1 MNKELGLAANIAEAA
16 NFATYFTAN
25 PPASS
30 TPHLYISALATWSTG
45 STISQK
51 WREKFP
57 HIPSFT
63 HKKAS
68 DIPLMVIQTDAAF
81 TSVAFSTDGTHIVSG
96 SKDKSVRVW
105 DASTGAELKVLNG
118 HTDFIWST
126 AFSTDG
132 TRIVSGSFDKS
143 VRVWDASTGA
153 ELKVLNGHTDSIWS
167 TAFSTDGTRIVS
179 GSEDKSV
186 QVWDASTGAELKVLN
201 GHTDPVMSTAFSTDG
216 TRIVSGS
223 KDKSVRVWDASTGAE
238 LKVLNGHTRTIR
250 STAFSTDGTRIVS
263 GSEDKSVQ
271 VWDASTGAEFTV
283 PILHTYSPNSVA
295 SPTDGTSIILDDESA
310 RLSIVGHDYP
320 YWTTIPKNW
329 IISVLGGYRLMWVP
343 EVAYPYSILVI
354 SCEGSAIINF
364 RNCKIGRDWT
374 GCYIGS

>member
-45 STISQK
+45 STISQQWK
-51 WREKFP
+51 KKFP

-68 DIPLMVIQTDAAF
+68 DIPLMTIQTDAAIN
-81 TSVAFSTDGTHIVSG
+81 SVAFSTDGTCIVSG
-96 SKDKSVRVW
+96 SSDGSVWVW

-118 HTDFIWST
+118 HTGSVISTAFSTDGTCIVSGSFDKSVQVWDASTGAKLKVLNGHTDYVTST

-153 ELKVLNGHTDSIWS
+153 ELKVLNGHTDFVIS

-186 QVWDASTGAELKVLN
+186 
-201 GHTDPVMSTAFSTDG
+201 
-216 TRIVSGS
+216 
-223 KDKSVRVWDASTGAE
+223 RVWDAS
-238 LKVLNGHTRTIR
+238 
-250 STAFSTDGTRIVS
+250 S
-263 GSEDKSVQ
+263 
-271 VWDASTGAEFTV
+271 GAEFKV
-283 PILHTYSPNSVA
+283 PNLHTYSPNSVA
-295 SPTDGTSIILDDESA
+295 SSTDGTSIILDDESA

-320 YWTTIPKNW
+320 SWTTIPKNW

-343 EVAYPYSILVI
+343 QVAYPYSILVI

>member
-1 MNKELGLAANIAEAA
+1 MNKELGLAANVAEAA

-63 HKKAS
+63 HRKAS

-118 HTDFIWST
+118 HTDS
-126 AFSTDG
+126 
-132 TRIVSGSFDKS
+132 
-143 VRVWDASTGA
+143 
-153 ELKVLNGHTDSIWS
+153 
-167 TAFSTDGTRIVS
+167 
-179 GSEDKSV
+179 
-186 QVWDASTGAELKVLN
+186 
-201 GHTDPVMSTAFSTDG
+201 VMSTAFSTDG
-216 TRIVSGS
+216 TCIVSGS
-223 KDKSVRVWDASTGAE
+223 EDMSVRVWDASTG
-238 LKVLNGHTRTIR
+238 LKVPN
-250 STAFSTDGTRIVS
+250 
-263 GSEDKSVQ
+263 
-271 VWDASTGAEFTV
+271 
-283 PILHTYSPNSVA
+283 LHTYSPNSVA

-310 RLSIVGHDYP
+310 RLSIVGHDYSS
-320 YWTTIPKNW
+320 WTTIPKNW

-343 EVAYPYSILVI
+343 QVAYPYSILVI

-364 RNCKIGRDWT
+364 RDCKIGRDWT